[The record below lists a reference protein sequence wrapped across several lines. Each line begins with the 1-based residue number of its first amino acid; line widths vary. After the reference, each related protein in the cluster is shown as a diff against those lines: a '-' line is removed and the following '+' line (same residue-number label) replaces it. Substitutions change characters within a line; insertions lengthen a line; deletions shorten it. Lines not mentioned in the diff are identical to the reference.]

1 MTAELSQNEL
11 INIYNAHFVTQDNYQ
26 YIVFDKTPDQSLSNY
41 YYFHNINSTTSCL
54 DCMYT
59 VVDDNTVFNLVNYTN
74 TITTTSNITFLLGQS
89 AINKYQK
96 LWFSYAKSVTL
107 TGTLNQ
113 YYTSF
118 AKATNSKDNDKTVK
132 LIMQDDIYYINPN
145 YLFVY
150 INNGNNEYIPIQ
162 DDYIQDHMYH
172 IRNTA
177 TPTSIASAINTGT
190 IVNNRY
196 FNNMYPCKLMKQFK
210 KTYPINIPKGIYTYS
225 EFKELLATVEW
236 PTGYVF
242 DPSTATLSTSCAP
255 EYTFAIDTNVFDIP
269 QKFVRSLCFTDL
281 LPKQSKVFVIN
292 NQYVYTPL
300 QSNCSVIMKNSV
312 PTCIDN
318 VDSVIPFCMNSNN
331 NYIECQQEFE
341 QSAPVLQLANN
352 VLNRIID
359 NSNYTY
365 IQLTGTLLST
375 NIIGSNNDVT
385 IGDTTFHV
393 TVPQRINRKFK
404 LPLTI
409 SGGSDVMFMCRVKFL
424 N

>member
-1 MTAELSQNEL
+1 MSETTLTIDDDTTFNL
-11 INIYNAHFVTQDNYQ
+11 IN
-26 YIVFDKTPDQSLSNY
+26 
-41 YYFHNINSTTSCL
+41 
-54 DCMYT
+54 YT
-59 VVDDNTVFNLVNYTN
+59 E
-74 TITTTSNITFLLGQS
+74 TITTSTKCSLQFGVS
-89 AINKYQK
+89 AVPAGKY
-96 LWFSYAKSVTL
+96 WWPYNFTVTL

-118 AKATNSKDNDKTVK
+118 ANAMNYYGHTPKLQIYSNQYYLHDDGKYIYGIHSYNDFTPIEKDEY
-132 LIMQDDIYYINPN
+132 LSLYGYINKGSATSNISVKEILPQK
-145 YLFVY
+145 YFIY
-150 INNGNNEYIPIQ
+150 GIPL
-162 DDYIQDHMYH
+162 
-172 IRNTA
+172 
-177 TPTSIASAINTGT
+177 
-190 IVNNRY
+190 
-196 FNNMYPCKLMKQFK
+196 KLMDQFK
-210 KTYPINIPKGIYTYS
+210 KTYTINIPKGIYTYS
-225 EFKELLATVEW
+225 EFKELLTTVEW

-292 NQYVYTPL
+292 NQYVYTAL

-385 IGDTTFHV
+385 INDTTFHV

-409 SGGSDVMFMCRVKFL
+409 SGGSDIMFMCRVKYL